1 MVRIMSYEIEV
12 KEIKS
17 QPIASISAETTIKK
31 IPRKLPKFF
40 KKIMKYL
47 NKNEIQTIGPPVAI
61 YRNFSETKGQVEV
74 GFPIR
79 EQIPPKGNIKNS
91 QCPSGKVAF
100 LLYTGGYDKIS
111 FAYDAIQDWIK
122 KNSFDYTNI
131 WWEAYLTDPHQEPD
145 QNKWKTEIYLLLD
158 P

>member
-1 MVRIMSYEIEV
+1 MSYEIEV

-61 YRNFSETKGQVEV
+61 YRNFSETKG
-74 GFPIR
+74 
-79 EQIPPKGNIKNS
+79 
-91 QCPSGKVAF
+91 
-100 LLYTGGYDKIS
+100 
-111 FAYDAIQDWIK
+111 
-122 KNSFDYTNI
+122 
-131 WWEAYLTDPHQEPD
+131 
-145 QNKWKTEIYLLLD
+145 
-158 P
+158 